1 MTATP
6 RVLALLEPVV
16 SGAGYDL
23 EDLTVSAAGK
33 RSVVRVLVD
42 KDGGVTLDDVA
53 DVSRVVSDALD
64 AADEQDPTLLGAS
77 YVLEVSSPGV
87 DRPLTQ
93 PRHWRRNVGRLVA
106 ASLRDGSTAEGRI
119 TAADD
124 AGVTL
129 DDERVLSWAD
139 VARGLVQVEF
149 NRKDEPDEPDDSD
162 EEDDAPAETAAEVAA
177 RIEAALEFIE
187 PERLQVAPDC
197 GMKYLPRDV
206 AFAKLRALVEG
217 AEQVRA
223 RLD

>member
-53 DVSRVVSDALD
+53 DVSRLVSDALD

-87 DRPLTQ
+87 DRPLTE
-93 PRHWRRNVGRLVA
+93 PRHWRRNVGRLVT
-106 ASLRDGSTAEGRI
+106 ASLRDGATAQGRL

-124 AGVTL
+124 TGVTL
-129 DDERVLSWAD
+129 DDERLLPWGEL
-139 VARGLVQVEF
+139 ARGVVQVEF
-149 NRKDEPDEPDDSD
+149 NRKDEVDEVDEPN
-162 EEDDAPAETAAEVAA
+162 EEDDA
-177 RIEAALEFIE
+177 
-187 PERLQVAPDC
+187 
-197 GMKYLPRDV
+197 
-206 AFAKLRALVEG
+206 
-217 AEQVRA
+217 
-223 RLD
+223 